1 MAAAELKLQV
11 GLDLAFFR
19 QQLAQL
25 GTTAAGYSLPINIDR
40 LAIQREIT
48 KLGKN
53 ISSRK
58 YTLKIT

>member
-25 GTTAAGYSLPINIDR
+25 GNVAVGYQLPINIKF
-40 LAIQREIT
+40 LIFP
-48 KLGKN
+48 LN
-53 ISSRK
+53 
-58 YTLKIT
+58 